1 MVQYF
6 CTRWYSISVRDGTL
20 FLYEMVHYFC
30 MRWYSISVRDGTVFL
45 KEFFE
50 KVNFEK
56 KSAALKLIRGQTVN
70 TISGVSSKNQ
80 SKYM

>member
-1 MVQYF
+1 
-6 CTRWYSISVRDGTL
+6 
-20 FLYEMVHYFC
+20 